1 MAVTINADNGAVS
14 GSSGLKY
21 SADSTGVLA
30 LQTNGT
36 TAVSISTGQVVTLTN
51 ALPVASGGTGVT
63 TATAGFNALAPSQTG
78 NNGKYLTTDGS
89 NTSWGTLSVT
99 PTAVSDQNNTSTGYF
114 DLPSGTTA
122 ERPGSP
128 VVGMIRYNTT
138 IGVYEVYTTLGWAYA
153 PLTYLQFSIDYL
165 VVAGGGGGNGA
176 VNDFTIA
183 GGGGAGGFRTGT
195 GQSFN
200 LGDSFTVTVGAGGP
214 GMTYTQAGSVGNGSN
229 SVFSSFTSTGGG
241 GAASFAT
248 LPSTGGSGGGGG
260 AGDNPTG
267 AAGTSGQGN
276 SGGTGTNFAGK
287 GGGGGGGASA
297 VGGNGA
303 TNAGG
308 AGGAGTASSYSG
320 SSVTYA
326 GGGGG
331 AGASSGGAGGAGGGG
346 NGAVYNGDGGAGTA
360 NRGGGGGGA
369 ARNNAA
375 GQQTGGA
382 GGSGIVILRYSSA
395 LGNITSIGGGLT
407 YTGPTTSGGYKIY
420 VFTAGTG
427 TVTL

>member
-1 MAVTINADNGAVS
+1 MSTIKSSTTLTTAYSVEADTTGALVIQ
-14 GSSGLKY
+14 
-21 SADSTGVLA
+21 TGA
-30 LQTNGT
+30 TPT
-36 TAVSISTGQVVTLTN
+36 TAVTVSSAQVVTLAN

-78 NNGKYLTTDGS
+78 NNGKYLTTDGT
-89 NTSWGTLSVT
+89 NTSWGALSVT

-122 ERPGSP
+122 QRPGSP
-128 VVGMIRYNTT
+128 LVGMMRYNTT

-176 VNDFTIA
+176 VNDFTVA
-183 GGGGAGGFRTGT
+183 GGGGAGGFLTGT

-214 GMTYTQAGSVGNGSN
+214 GMNYTQAGSVGNGSN
-229 SVFSSFTSTGGG
+229 SVFSSFTATGGG
-241 GAASFAT
+241 GGASFAT
-248 LPSTGGSGGGGG
+248 LAGNGGSGGGAG
-260 AGDNPTG
+260 ADFPT
-267 AAGTSGQGN
+267 
-276 SGGTGTNFAGK
+276 GGTGTVGQGNNGGTATNFASK
-287 GGGGGGGASA
+287 GAGGGGGASA
-297 VGGNGA
+297 AGGNGA

-382 GGSGIVILRYSSA
+382 GGSGVVILRYSSA

-420 VFTAGTG
+420 IFTAGTG